1 MNFASKVHRRLFN
14 EAVRN
19 RGGSDPKVL
28 AAIYLLTAQR
38 RLWSKV
44 KTCVRKNDIKF
55 TEMNQTGYT
64 PDEYTLINCAKDICL
79 RTRYMTVSELSDVR
93 LISPRMY
100 DVISTAL
107 KIARTGNYTGK
118 RRKGGPN

>member
-1 MNFASKVHRRLFN
+1 MNFASKIHCQLFR
-14 EAVRN
+14 EAVKN
-19 RGGSDPKVL
+19 RGDSDPKVL
-28 AAIYLLTAQR
+28 SAIYLLTAQR
-38 RLWSKV
+38 RLWNKV
-44 KTCVRKNDIKF
+44 KPCVLKNDIKF

-64 PDEYTLINCAKDICL
+64 PDEYTLINCSKDICL

-107 KIARTGNYTGK
+107 KIARTGICSGK

>member
-1 MNFASKVHRRLFN
+1 MACNFISA
-14 EAVRN
+14 
-19 RGGSDPKVL
+19 
-28 AAIYLLTAQR
+28 AQR

-79 RTRYMTVSELSDVR
+79 RTRYLTVSELSDVR
-93 LISPRMY
+93 LISPRMC

-107 KIARTGNYTGK
+107 KIARTGIYSGK

>member
-1 MNFASKVHRRLFN
+1 MKFASKIHRRLFN
-14 EAVRN
+14 EAIRN
-19 RGGSDPKVL
+19 RGNADPRVL

-44 KTCVRKNDIKF
+44 KPHVLKNDIRF
-55 TEMNQTGYT
+55 ADMNQTGYT
-64 PDEYTLINCAKDICL
+64 PAEYTLINCAKDICL

-100 DVISTAL
+100 DAISTAV
-107 KIARTGNYTGK
+107 KIARTGVYSGK